1 MTHRMLAL
9 SVGLV
14 LVAGV
19 RPGAQ
24 VAGGGA
30 TAPLTADDMLK
41 VATASV
47 LDVSDDGRQVAVTT
61 RRTFDNA
68 ETNHR
73 RYGDP
78 TYVAPTAVRLMVID
92 TASGATREVLPELA
106 DIRQAAWSH
115 DGARLAFLQ
124 TIADVPGADPRVRL
138 RVWDAARAT
147 VRDVAL
153 KGDAQIAIN
162 SGLAWS
168 AEDAR
173 VVVSLRTTQRDAEA
187 RARFAA
193 LTEARSS
200 CSRPKTRFWSG
211 TIWAGRPA
219 GGP

>member
-24 VAGGGA
+24 VVGGGA
-30 TAPLTADDMLK
+30 LAPLTADDMLK

-47 LDVSDDGRQVAVTT
+47 LDVSDDGRRVALTT

-68 ETNHR
+68 EMNHR

-78 TYVAPTAVRLMVID
+78 TYVQPAAVRLMVID
-92 TASGATREVLPELA
+92 IVSGATQPVLPDLA

-115 DGARLAFLQ
+115 DGSRLAFLQ
-124 TIADVPGADPRVRL
+124 IFGSGPAADATVRL
-138 RVWDAARAT
+138 RVWEAARAT

-153 KGDAQIAIN
+153 KGDAQVSVN

-168 AEDAR
+168 ADDAR
-173 VVVSLRTTQRDAEA
+173 VVVSLRTKQRDAEA
-187 RARFAA
+187 RARFTA
-193 LTEARSS
+193 LTEGPIIVQSSKDSFLEWDDLSRTAR
-200 CSRPKTRFWSG
+200 
-211 TIWAGRPA
+211 
-219 GGP
+219 